1 MYRIGIV
8 GRGFVG
14 SAVEFGFSDKTEY
27 VLFINDKDESKSV
40 NSLEDVVSYSDFI
53 FLSVPTPSN
62 EDGSVNLNYVEDALQ
77 EISFLTSDIEQ
88 GAFSL
93 DNIILIRSTIPPGTT
108 RKLQQKYQNLNLV
121 FNPEFL
127 TERSAN
133 FDFIN
138 QTRFILGGD
147 KKHTNKVAD
156 LYRWRFGETIP
167 VIETSYQTAE
177 LIKYMNNCF
186 FATKVSF
193 LNEMRQVSDLCEA
206 DWNMAVEGFIRDG
219 RIGHSHMNV
228 PGPDGKFGF
237 GGKCFP
243 KDVSA
248 MIDFGNK
255 LGLDMHTLSGV
266 WNTNCEVRPEK
277 DWENNAS
284 GVAWEKS
291 EQLEIPFESE
301 EWEKE
306 YIPELGNRYTLK
318 DIEMIQEGVR
328 QHQSDKE

>member
-1 MYRIGIV
+1 MYKIGIV

-14 SAVEFGFSDKTEY
+14 SAVEFGFSPQTGCDVDDLY
-27 VLFINDKDESKSV
+27 IYDKDKSRSLH
-40 NSLEDVVSYSDFI
+40 SLEDLVLYSDFI

-62 EDGSVNLNYVEDALQ
+62 EDGSINLSYVEDALQ
-77 EISFLTSDIEQ
+77 RISEITAEIEQEISPVPTD
-88 GAFSL
+88 L
-93 DNIILIRSTIPPGTT
+93 DNIVLIRSTVTPGTT
-108 RKLQQKYQNLNLV
+108 KSLQQKYQNLRLV

-138 QTRFILGGD
+138 QTRYILGGD
-147 KKHTNKVAD
+147 EEYTNKVAD
-156 LYRWRFGETIP
+156 LYRWRFGDSIP
-167 VIETSYQTAE
+167 VIETNYQTAE

-193 LNEMRQVSDLCEA
+193 LNEMKQVSDRCGA
-206 DWNMAVEGFIRDG
+206 DWDRAVEGFIRDG
-219 RIGHSHMNV
+219 RIGHSHMKV

-255 LGLDMHTLSGV
+255 LGLDMHTLNGV
-266 WNTNCEVRPEK
+266 WDTNCEVRPEK
-277 DWENNAS
+277 DWEDNDT
-284 GVAWEKS
+284 GVAWVK
-291 EQLEIPFESE
+291 
-301 EWEKE
+301 KE
-306 YIPELGNRYTLK
+306 RKFTLK
-318 DIEMIQEGVR
+318 DVEMIQEAVR
-328 QHQSDKE
+328 QHESDKE

>member
-1 MYRIGIV
+1 MYKIGIV

-14 SAVEFGFSDKTEY
+14 SAVEFGFSPQTGCDVDDLY
-27 VLFINDKDESKSV
+27 IYDKDKLRSLH
-40 NSLEDVVSYSDFI
+40 SLEDVVLYSDFI

-62 EDGSVNLNYVEDALQ
+62 EDGSINLSYVEDALQ
-77 EISFLTSDIEQ
+77 RISEITAEIEQEISPVPTD
-88 GAFSL
+88 L
-93 DNIILIRSTIPPGTT
+93 DNIVLIRSTVTPGTT
-108 RKLQQKYQNLNLV
+108 KSLQQKYQNLRLV

-138 QTRFILGGD
+138 QTRYILGGD
-147 KKHTNKVAD
+147 EEYTNKVAD
-156 LYRWRFGETIP
+156 LYRWRFGDSIP
-167 VIETSYQTAE
+167 VIETNYQTAE

-193 LNEMRQVSDLCEA
+193 LNEMKQVSDRCGA
-206 DWNMAVEGFIRDG
+206 DWDMAVEGFIRDG
-219 RIGHSHMNV
+219 RIGHSHMSV

-255 LGLDMHTLSGV
+255 LGLDMHTLNGV
-266 WNTNCEVRPEK
+266 WDTNCEVRPEK
-277 DWENNAS
+277 DWEDNDT
-284 GVAWEKS
+284 GVAWVK
-291 EQLEIPFESE
+291 E
-301 EWEKE
+301 E
-306 YIPELGNRYTLK
+306 R
-318 DIEMIQEGVR
+318 
-328 QHQSDKE
+328 

>member
-1 MYRIGIV
+1 MYNIGIV

-14 SAVEFGFSDKTEY
+14 SAVEFGFSPQTGCDVDNMWIY
-27 VLFINDKDESKSV
+27 DKDKSR
-40 NSLEDVVSYSDFI
+40 SLHTLEDVVAYSDFI

-62 EDGSVNLNYVEDALQ
+62 SDGSINLSYVEDALQ
-77 EISFLTSDIEQ
+77 EMSEIYSHAELSGYPVE
-88 GAFSL
+88 
-93 DNIILIRSTIPPGTT
+93 NIILIRSTVTPGTT
-108 RKLQQKYQNLNLV
+108 RKLQQKYQNLDLV

-138 QTRFILGGD
+138 QTRYILGGD
-147 KKHTNKVAD
+147 KKYTNKVAD
-156 LYRWRFGETIP
+156 LYRWRFGDTIP
-167 VIETSYQTAE
+167 VIETNYQTAE

-193 LNEMRQVSDLCEA
+193 LNEMKQVSDRCEA
-206 DWNMAVEGFIRDG
+206 DWDRAVEGFIRDG
-219 RIGHSHMNV
+219 RIGHSHMSV

-243 KDVSA
+243 KDISA
-248 MIDFGNK
+248 MISFGNK

-277 DWENNAS
+277 DWEDNDT
-284 GVAWEKS
+284 GVAWVK
-291 EQLEIPFESE
+291 E
-301 EWEKE
+301 ERKF
-306 YIPELGNRYTLK
+306 TLK
-318 DIEMIQEGVR
+318 DVEMIQEAVR
-328 QHQSDKE
+328 QHESDKE

>member
-1 MYRIGIV
+1 MYKIGIV

-14 SAVEFGFSDKTEY
+14 SAVEFGFSPQTGCDVDDLY
-27 VLFINDKDESKSV
+27 IYDKDKLRSLH
-40 NSLEDVVSYSDFI
+40 SLEDVVLYSDFI

-62 EDGSVNLNYVEDALQ
+62 EDGSINLSYVEDALQ
-77 EISFLTSDIEQ
+77 RISEITAEIEQEISPVPTD
-88 GAFSL
+88 L
-93 DNIILIRSTIPPGTT
+93 DNIVLIRSTVTPGTT
-108 RKLQQKYQNLNLV
+108 KKLQEKYQNLRLV

-138 QTRFILGGD
+138 QTRYILGGD
-147 KKHTNKVAD
+147 KQNTNKVAD
-156 LYRWRFGETIP
+156 LYRWRFGDTIP
-167 VIETSYQTAE
+167 VIETNYQTAE

-193 LNEMRQVSDLCEA
+193 LNEMKQVSDRCGA
-206 DWNMAVEGFIRDG
+206 DWDMAVEGFIRDG
-219 RIGHSHMNV
+219 RIGHSHMSV

-248 MIDFGNK
+248 MISFGNK
-255 LGLDMHTLSGV
+255 LGLNMHTLNGV

-277 DWENNAS
+277 DWEDNDT
-284 GVAWEKS
+284 GVAWVK
-291 EQLEIPFESE
+291 E
-301 EWEKE
+301 ERKF
-306 YIPELGNRYTLK
+306 TLK
-318 DIEMIQEGVR
+318 DVEMIQEAVR
-328 QHQSDKE
+328 QHESDKE

>member
-1 MYRIGIV
+1 MYKIGIV

-14 SAVEFGFSDKTEY
+14 SAVEFGFSPQTGCDVDDLY
-27 VLFINDKDESKSV
+27 IYDKDKLRSLH
-40 NSLEDVVSYSDFI
+40 SLEDVVLYSDFI

-62 EDGSVNLNYVEDALQ
+62 EDGSINLSYVEDALQ
-77 EISFLTSDIEQ
+77 RISEITAEIEQEISPVPTD
-88 GAFSL
+88 L
-93 DNIILIRSTIPPGTT
+93 DNIVLIRSTVTPGTT
-108 RKLQQKYQNLNLV
+108 KSLQQKYQNLRLV

-138 QTRFILGGD
+138 QTRYILGGD
-147 KKHTNKVAD
+147 EEYTNKVAD
-156 LYRWRFGETIP
+156 LYRWRFGDSIP
-167 VIETSYQTAE
+167 VIETNYQTAE

-193 LNEMRQVSDLCEA
+193 LNEMKQVSDRCGA
-206 DWNMAVEGFIRDG
+206 DWDRAVEGFIRDG
-219 RIGHSHMNV
+219 RIGHSHMKV

-248 MIDFGNK
+248 MISFGNK
-255 LGLDMHTLSGV
+255 LGLNMHTLNGV

-277 DWENNAS
+277 DWEDNDT
-284 GVAWEKS
+284 GVAWVK
-291 EQLEIPFESE
+291 E
-301 EWEKE
+301 ERKF
-306 YIPELGNRYTLK
+306 TLK
-318 DIEMIQEGVR
+318 DVEMIQEAVR
-328 QHQSDKE
+328 QHESDKE